1 MTENGTKKV
10 RIGVIGTGNMGSA
23 HCQSV
28 CTTEN
33 AELTAVCDIDEKKFA
48 NIPEEV
54 RDKVCKYTSPELF
67 FAQAPVDAVIIS
79 VPHYDHVPLAIQALR
94 AGKHIL
100 VEKPIAP
107 AIGMARMLIEEGKKY
122 PHLVQSAML
131 QLRTMEAFCKI
142 RELLASGELGRL
154 MRINWIVTTWFRSQ
168 YYYDS
173 GDWRASWR
181 GEGGGVLTNQC
192 PHQLDL
198 LQWLFGL
205 PSKVKAAVAIGKY
218 HDIEVEDEVNAY
230 MEFPNGATGIFV
242 TSTAEAPGTNRLEI
256 AGTKGRLI
264 YENKEIK
271 FTRNELPSDEFL
283 KNVKNIFGVPKSE
296 DVQLP
301 EINGITGARHFLLIQ
316 NFVNAIL
323 NGEKLV
329 APLHEAVNGL
339 ELGNA
344 MLYSGLKDKTVTLP
358 FDSDAYAEMLSDL
371 VANSR
376 YVKKKINE
384 TSGTAADLNASFS

>member
-1 MTENGTKKV
+1 
-10 RIGVIGTGNMGSA
+10 MGSA
-23 HCQSV
+23 HCKSV
-28 CTTEN
+28 YTTEN

-48 NIPEEV
+48 NIPAEV
-54 RDKVCKYTSPELF
+54 KDKVCKYTSPEVF

-79 VPHYDHVPLAIQALR
+79 VPHYDHVPLAMQALH

-100 VEKPIAP
+100 VEKPVAP
-107 AIGMARMLIEEGKKY
+107 AVGMARTLIEEGKKF

-131 QLRTMEAFCKI
+131 QLRTIEAFCKI
-142 RELLASGELGRL
+142 RELLAAGELGRL

-181 GEGGGVLTNQC
+181 GEGGGVLLNQC

-205 PSKVKAAVAIGKY
+205 PSKVKATVAIGKY
-218 HDIEVEDEVNAY
+218 HDIEVEDEVNAF
-230 MEFPNGATGIFV
+230 MEFPGGATGIFV
-242 TSTAEAPGTNRLEI
+242 TSTGEAPGTNRLEI

-264 YENKEIK
+264 YENSEIK
-271 FTRNELPSDEFL
+271 FTRNEVPSDEFL
-283 KNVKNIFGVPKSE
+283 KNHKSIFGTPENKA
-296 DVQLP
+296 VQLP
-301 EINGITGARHFLLIQ
+301 EIKGVTGARHFLLIQ

-323 NGEKLV
+323 SGEKLI

-344 MLYSGLKDKTVTLP
+344 MLYSGLKDETVTLP
-358 FDSDAYAEMLSDL
+358 LDSAAYDRLLSDL
-371 VANSR
+371 VANSH

-384 TSGTAADLNASFS
+384 TSGTADLSASFS

>member
-1 MTENGTKKV
+1 MDKV
-10 RIGVIGTGNMGSA
+10 RIGVIGIGNMGSA
-23 HCQSV
+23 HCKSV
-28 CTTEN
+28 CTTKN
-33 AELTAVCDIDEKKFA
+33 AELTAVCDIDAKKFD

-54 RDKVCKYTSPELF
+54 REKVCKYTSPEAF
-67 FAQAPVDAVIIS
+67 FAQAPMDAVIIS
-79 VPHYDHVPLAIQALR
+79 VPHYDHVPLAMQALR

-107 AIGMARMLIEEGKKY
+107 AVGMARELIEEGKKF
-122 PHLVQSAML
+122 PNLVQSAML
-131 QLRTMEAFCKI
+131 QLRTLEAFCKI
-142 RELLASGELGRL
+142 RELLAAGELGRI

-181 GEGGGVLTNQC
+181 GEGGGVLLNQC

-205 PSKVKAAVAIGKY
+205 PSKVNATVAIGKH
-218 HDIEVEDEVNAY
+218 HDIEVEDEVNAF
-230 MEFPNGATGIFV
+230 MEFPGGATGVFV
-242 TSTAEAPGTNRLEI
+242 TSSGEAPGTNRLEI

-271 FTRNELPSDEFL
+271 FGRNEIPSDEFL
-283 KNVKNIFGVPKSE
+283 KEHKSIFGVPKYE
-296 DVQLP
+296 EIPLP
-301 EINGITGARHFLLIQ
+301 EIKGIAGARHFLLIQ

-323 NGEKLV
+323 FGEKLV

-344 MLYSGLKDKTVTLP
+344 MLYSGLKNETVTLP
-358 FDSDAYAEMLSDL
+358 LDSAAYDRLLSEL
-371 VANSR
+371 VAKSR
-376 YVKKKINE
+376 YVKKKVDGE
-384 TSGTAADLNASFS
+384 GVSVDLNASYS

>member
-1 MTENGTKKV
+1 MIMAKQVGFGI
-10 RIGVIGTGNMGSA
+10 IGIGNMGSA
-23 HCQSV
+23 HAQMMKNIPNV
-28 CTTEN
+28 KLV
-33 AELTAVCDIDEKKFA
+33 AACDIKESAFDRLPAEYRDSVICCTDIEKFW
-48 NIPEEV
+48 EV
-54 RDKVCKYTSPELF
+54 PGLE
-67 FAQAPVDAVIIS
+67 AVLIA
-79 VPHYDHVPLAIQALR
+79 VPHYFHVDLAIA
-94 AGKHIL
+94 AMEHGKHII
-100 VEKPIAP
+100 VEKPIAVHKKE
-107 AIGMARMLIEEGKKY
+107 AERLLAAAEKY
-122 PHLVQSAML
+122 PDLVRSTMFNQ
-131 QLRTMEAFCKI
+131 RTLPAHRKLKSLI
-142 RELLASGELGRL
+142 DNGELGE
-154 MRINWIVTTWFRSQ
+154 INRVTWVITDWFRTQ
-168 YYYDS
+168 LYYDS
-173 GDWRASWR
+173 GDWRATWA
-181 GEGGGVLTNQC
+181 GEGGGVLLNQC

-198 LQWLFGL
+198 MQWLFGL
-205 PSKVKAAVAIGKY
+205 PEKVTAQAKIGKY

-271 FTRNELPSDEFL
+271 FTRNEVPSDKFL

-358 FDSDAYAEMLSDL
+358 LDSDAYAEMLSDL